1 MAVVRIL
8 AYDVIE
14 GKETELE
21 LGFPAER
28 AKLAGV
34 PGLVEI
40 DLLRPVASGRYL
52 VYTRWES
59 AEAATAWLE
68 EFLPHAADGT
78 GLIKKARVSN
88 GPESVPVNRKG
99 GRRLRSSVARGFE
112 LLEYDVVA

>member
-40 DLLRPVASGRYL
+40 DL
-52 VYTRWES
+52 
-59 AEAATAWLE
+59 

-88 GPESVPVNRKG
+88 APESVPVNRKG

-112 LLEYDVVA
+112 LLEYDVIA